1 MNQLLFGG
9 LELSIFL
16 LEYVCVTC
24 KCNYQRVQRD
34 QLGRSITNTYNRIFE
49 YYATFGM
56 NDNVLNLLNDKL
68 DSALNRVLQPVF
80 WNELSAQL
88 QNSVARTIHAI
99 YGLRCNDTTGN
110 VPGIFALRNKT
121 LRKIVSIQRI
131 SGDCKV
137 LPRKKFL
144 RCIKKYTAS
153 LS

>member
-1 MNQLLFGG
+1 
-9 LELSIFL
+9 
-16 LEYVCVTC
+16 
-24 KCNYQRVQRD
+24 
-34 QLGRSITNTYNRIFE
+34 
-49 YYATFGM
+49 M

-99 YGLRCNDTTGN
+99 YGLRCNDTAGN
-110 VPGIFALRNKT
+110 VPGIFALKNKT

-131 SGDCKV
+131 SGNCKV